1 MSHLDLFA
9 IPLYRTIIGVPT
21 TSEQE
26 HLKGVAMTPGRSQ
39 ALNSTN
45 LHILDVIQLRELR
58 GKIDQGILEYMKHLG
73 VDMTKISMNIT
84 TSWVNRYARGDLTH
98 QHHHSNSIISGVYY
112 LEDCDETAPIQF
124 HRAPGYVNLWPNTIN
139 LPIQQHNAL
148 NIDVVTVIPKAGELI
163 MWPSHLAHS
172 VPPNQSDTDRHTIAF
187 NTFVKGTLDP
197 QGGSELKI

>member
-21 TSEQE
+21 ESEQQ

-58 GKIDQGILEYMKHLG
+58 GKIDTGIQEYMKHLG

-112 LEDCDETAPIQF
+112 LEDCDTTAPIQF

-148 NIDVVTVIPKAGELI
+148 NIDVVTVIPKMGELI

>member
-9 IPLYRTIIGVPT
+9 IPLYRTIIGAPT
-21 TSEQE
+21 ESEQT

-58 GKIDQGILEYMKHLG
+58 GKVESGIVEYQDHLG
-73 VDMTKISMNIT
+73 VDQAKISMNIT
-84 TSWVNRYARGDLTH
+84 TSWVNRYHKGHSTH

-112 LEDCDETAPIQF
+112 LEDCDHTAPIQF

-139 LPIQQHNAL
+139 LPIKTHNAL

-172 VPPNQSDTDRHTIAF
+172 VPPNQSDQDRHTIAF

-197 QGGSELKI
+197 QGGSELTI

>member
-9 IPLYRTIIGVPT
+9 IPLYRTIIGEPT
-21 TSEQE
+21 ESEQQ

-45 LHILDVIQLRELR
+45 LHIMDVIQLRELR
-58 GKIDQGILEYMKHLG
+58 GKIDQGIQEYMKHLG

-84 TSWVNRYARGDLTH
+84 TSWVNRYAKGDLTH

-139 LPIQQHNAL
+139 LPIKQHNAL
-148 NIDVVTVIPKAGELI
+148 NIDVVTVIPKMGELI

-172 VPPNQSDTDRHTIAF
+172 VPPNQSDTLRHTIAF

>member
-1 MSHLDLFA
+1 
-9 IPLYRTIIGVPT
+9 
-21 TSEQE
+21 
-26 HLKGVAMTPGRSQ
+26 MTEGRSQ

-58 GKIDQGILEYMKHLG
+58 GKIDQGIQEYMKHLG

-172 VPPNQSDTDRHTIAF
+172 VPPNQSDTERHTIAF

-197 QGGSELKI
+197 QGGSELTI

>member
-1 MSHLDLFA
+1 
-9 IPLYRTIIGVPT
+9 
-21 TSEQE
+21 
-26 HLKGVAMTPGRSQ
+26 MTPGRSQ

-58 GKIDQGILEYMKHLG
+58 GKVESGIKEYMDHLG
-73 VDMTKISMNIT
+73 VDQAKISMNIT
-84 TSWVNRYARGDLTH
+84 TSWVNRYSKGDLTH

-139 LPIQQHNAL
+139 LPIKTHNAL

-172 VPPNQSDTDRHTIAF
+172 VPPNQSDQDRHTIAF

-197 QGGSELKI
+197 QGGSELTI

>member
-9 IPLYRTIIGVPT
+9 IPLYRTIIGAPT
-21 TSEQE
+21 ESEQA
-26 HLKGVAMTPGRSQ
+26 HIRSVAMTPGRST

-58 GKIDQGILEYMKHLG
+58 GKIDLGIQEYMNHLG
-73 VDMTKISMNIT
+73 VDQSQVQLRIT
-84 TSWVNRYARGDLTH
+84 TSWVNQYKKGDSTH
-98 QHHHSNSIISGVYY
+98 QHSHSNSIISGVYY
-112 LEDCDETAPIQF
+112 LEDCDETAPILF

-139 LPIQQHNAL
+139 LPIKTHNAL
-148 NIDVVTVIPKAGELI
+148 NIDVITVIPKAGELI

-172 VPPNQSDTDRHTIAF
+172 VPPNQSDTQRHTIAF

-197 QGGSELKI
+197 KGGSELTI

>member
-9 IPLYRTIIGVPT
+9 IPLYRTIIGAPT
-21 TSEQE
+21 ESEQA
-26 HLKGVAMTPGRSQ
+26 HIKGVATTEGRST

-58 GKIDQGILEYMKHLG
+58 GRIDRGIQEYMTHLG
-73 VDMTKISMNIT
+73 VDMERISMNIT
-84 TSWVNRYARGDLTH
+84 TSWVNRYSKGNSTH

-112 LEDCDETAPIQF
+112 LEDCDKTAPIQF

-139 LPIQQHNAL
+139 LPIKTHNAL
-148 NIDVVTVIPKAGELI
+148 NIDVVTVIPKMGELI
-163 MWPSHLAHS
+163 MWPSHLSHS
-172 VPPNQSDTDRHTIAF
+172 VPPNQSDQDRHTIAF

-197 QGGSELKI
+197 QGGSELTI

>member
-1 MSHLDLFA
+1 
-9 IPLYRTIIGVPT
+9 
-21 TSEQE
+21 
-26 HLKGVAMTPGRSQ
+26 MTPGRST

-58 GKIDQGILEYMKHLG
+58 GKVESGITEYMDHLG
-73 VDMTKISMNIT
+73 VDQDKISINIT
-84 TSWVNRYARGDLTH
+84 TSWVNQYARGDSTH
-98 QHHHSNSIISGVYY
+98 QHSHSNSIISGVYY

-139 LPIQQHNAL
+139 LPIKQHNAL
-148 NIDVVTVIPKAGELI
+148 NIDVITVIPKAGELI

-172 VPPNQSDTDRHTIAF
+172 VPPNESDTKRHTIAF

-197 QGGSELKI
+197 KGGSELKI

>member
-1 MSHLDLFA
+1 
-9 IPLYRTIIGVPT
+9 
-21 TSEQE
+21 
-26 HLKGVAMTPGRSQ
+26 MTPGRST

-58 GKIDQGILEYMKHLG
+58 GKVESGITEYMDHLG
-73 VDMTKISMNIT
+73 VDQDKISINIT
-84 TSWVNRYARGDLTH
+84 TSWVNQYARGDSTH
-98 QHHHSNSIISGVYY
+98 QHSHSNSIISGVYY

-139 LPIQQHNAL
+139 LPIKQHNAL
-148 NIDVVTVIPKAGELI
+148 NIDVITVIPKAGELI

-172 VPPNQSDTDRHTIAF
+172 VPPNESDTERHTIAF

-197 QGGSELKI
+197 KGGSELKI

>member
-9 IPLYRTIIGVPT
+9 IPLYRTIIGEPT
-21 TSEQE
+21 ESEQQ
-26 HLKGVAMTPGRSQ
+26 HLQGVAMTPGRSQ

-73 VDMTKISMNIT
+73 VDMTEISMNIT

-139 LPIQQHNAL
+139 LPIKQHNAL

-197 QGGSELKI
+197 QGGSELTI

>member
-9 IPLYRTIIGVPT
+9 IPLYRTIIGEPT
-21 TSEQE
+21 ESEQQ

-58 GKIDQGILEYMKHLG
+58 GKVESGIKEYMDHLG
-73 VDMTKISMNIT
+73 VDQAKISMNIT
-84 TSWVNRYARGDLTH
+84 TSWVNRYSKGDLTH

-112 LEDCDETAPIQF
+112 LEDCDHTAPIQF

-139 LPIQQHNAL
+139 LPIKTHNAL

-172 VPPNQSDTDRHTIAF
+172 VPPNQSDQLRHTIAF

-197 QGGSELKI
+197 QGGSELTI

>member
-9 IPLYRTIIGVPT
+9 IPLYRTIIGAPT
-21 TSEQE
+21 QSELE
-26 HLKGVAMTPGRSQ
+26 HIQGVSMTPGRSQ

-58 GKIDQGILEYMKHLG
+58 HRIDQGISEYMTHLG
-73 VDMTKISMNIT
+73 VDMSKISINIT
-84 TSWVNRYARGDLTH
+84 TSWVNQYSKGDNTH
-98 QHHHSNSIISGVYY
+98 QHSHSNSIISGVYY

-139 LPIQQHNAL
+139 LPIRTHNAL
-148 NIDVVTVIPKAGELI
+148 NIDVITVIPKQGELI

-172 VPPNQSDTDRHTIAF
+172 VPPNQSDTQRHTIAF

-197 QGGSELKI
+197 KGGSELTI

>member
-9 IPLYRTIIGVPT
+9 IPLYRTIIGAPT
-21 TSEQE
+21 ESEQA
-26 HLKGVAMTPGRSQ
+26 HIRGVAMTPGRST

-58 GKIDQGILEYMKHLG
+58 GKVESGITEYMDHLG
-73 VDMTKISMNIT
+73 VDQDKISINIT
-84 TSWVNRYARGDLTH
+84 TSWVNQYARGDSTH
-98 QHHHSNSIISGVYY
+98 QHSHSNSIISGVYY
-112 LEDCDETAPIQF
+112 LEDCDATAPIQF

-139 LPIQQHNAL
+139 LPIKQHNAL
-148 NIDVVTVIPKAGELI
+148 NIDVITVIPKAGELI

-172 VPPNQSDTDRHTIAF
+172 VPPNESDTKRHTIAF

-197 QGGSELKI
+197 KGGSELKI

>member
-9 IPLYRTIIGVPT
+9 IPLYRTIIGAPT
-21 TSEQE
+21 ESEQA
-26 HLKGVAMTPGRSQ
+26 HIRGVAMTPGRST

-58 GKIDQGILEYMKHLG
+58 GKVESGITEYMDHLG
-73 VDMTKISMNIT
+73 VDQDKISINIT
-84 TSWVNRYARGDLTH
+84 TSWVNQYARGDSTH
-98 QHHHSNSIISGVYY
+98 QHSHSNSIISGVYY

-139 LPIQQHNAL
+139 LPIKQHNAL
-148 NIDVVTVIPKAGELI
+148 NIDVITVIPKAGELI

-172 VPPNQSDTDRHTIAF
+172 VPPNESDTKRHTIAF

-197 QGGSELKI
+197 KGGSELNI

>member
-9 IPLYRTIIGVPT
+9 IPLYRTIIGAPT
-21 TSEQE
+21 ESEQA
-26 HLKGVAMTPGRSQ
+26 HIRGVAMTPGRST

-58 GKIDQGILEYMKHLG
+58 GKVESGITEYMDHLG
-73 VDMTKISMNIT
+73 VDQDKISINIT
-84 TSWVNRYARGDLTH
+84 TSWVNQYARGDSTH
-98 QHHHSNSIISGVYY
+98 QHSHSNSIISGVYY
-112 LEDCDETAPIQF
+112 LENCDETAPIQF

-139 LPIQQHNAL
+139 LPIKQHNAL
-148 NIDVVTVIPKAGELI
+148 NIDVITVIPKAGELI

-172 VPPNQSDTDRHTIAF
+172 VPPNESDTKRHTIAF

-197 QGGSELKI
+197 KGGSELKI

>member
-9 IPLYRTIIGVPT
+9 IPLYRTIIGAPT
-21 TSEQE
+21 DSEQE

-58 GKIDQGILEYMKHLG
+58 GKIDQGIQEYMKHLG

-148 NIDVVTVIPKAGELI
+148 NIDVVTVIPKMGELI

-172 VPPNQSDTDRHTIAF
+172 VPPNQSDTERHTIAF

>member
-9 IPLYRTIIGVPT
+9 IPLYRTIIGAPT
-21 TSEQE
+21 ESEQA
-26 HLKGVAMTPGRSQ
+26 HIRGVSMTPGRSQ

-58 GKIDQGILEYMKHLG
+58 HRIDQGISEYMTHLG
-73 VDMTKISMNIT
+73 VDMSKISINIT
-84 TSWVNRYARGDLTH
+84 TSWVNQYSKGDNTH
-98 QHHHSNSIISGVYY
+98 QHSHSNSIISGVYY

-139 LPIQQHNAL
+139 LPIRTHNAL
-148 NIDVVTVIPKAGELI
+148 NIDVITVIPKAGELI

-172 VPPNQSDTDRHTIAF
+172 VPPNQSDTQRHTIAF

-197 QGGSELKI
+197 KGGSELTI

>member
-9 IPLYRTIIGVPT
+9 IPLYRTIIGAPT
-21 TSEQE
+21 ESEQA
-26 HLKGVAMTPGRSQ
+26 HIRGVAMTPGRST

-58 GKIDQGILEYMKHLG
+58 GKVESGITEYMDHLG
-73 VDMTKISMNIT
+73 VDQDKISINIT
-84 TSWVNRYARGDLTH
+84 TSWVNQYARGDSTH
-98 QHHHSNSIISGVYY
+98 QHSHSNSIISGVYY

-139 LPIQQHNAL
+139 LPIKQHNAL
-148 NIDVVTVIPKAGELI
+148 NIDVITVIPKAGELI

-172 VPPNQSDTDRHTIAF
+172 VPPNQSDTQRHTIAF

-197 QGGSELKI
+197 KGGSELKI